1 VRRRSVIVLVLAL
14 TSLGGPAA
22 VAQLPTLPGTPTTTT
37 TTTAPPPP
45 PTTAPPTPTTR
56 RPRATTTTTEA
67 ADPTATTTTT
77 TTATAAPTTTTTITE
92 QGADEPEFDIE
103 TLDAVERDD
112 AIVVRTTVRN
122 LGPEP
127 LDVSADVRVVGDADE
142 RVASGRFVM
151 RAVTPGQRKGGS
163 VEITVDPDDAAGVV
177 VTYRA
182 PATTKVARTDLGV
195 ATALASSEETDDRRG
210 LLILVAGGL
219 LAALWAVL
227 RARRLG
233 ADQAAQEDDAASDS

>member
-1 VRRRSVIVLVLAL
+1 VRRRSVLVLVLAL
-14 TSLGGPAA
+14 TSLSGPA

-67 ADPTATTTTT
+67 AEPTTT
-77 TTATAAPTTTTTITE
+77 TAAPTTTTTITE
-92 QGADEPEFDIE
+92 QGADQPEFDIE
-103 TLDAVERDD
+103 TLDAVERDGG
-112 AIVVRTTVRN
+112 IVVRTTVRN
-122 LGPEP
+122 LGAEP

-142 RVASGRFVM
+142 RVASGRFVL
-151 RAVTPGQRKGGS
+151 RGVTPGQRKGGS
-163 VEITVDPDDAAGVV
+163 VEIAVDPDEAAGVV

-195 ATALASSEETDDRRG
+195 ATALTSSEETDDRRG
-210 LLILVAGGL
+210 FLILVAGGL

-227 RARRLG
+227 RGRRQ
-233 ADQAAQEDDAASDS
+233 AEQAAAAEDDS